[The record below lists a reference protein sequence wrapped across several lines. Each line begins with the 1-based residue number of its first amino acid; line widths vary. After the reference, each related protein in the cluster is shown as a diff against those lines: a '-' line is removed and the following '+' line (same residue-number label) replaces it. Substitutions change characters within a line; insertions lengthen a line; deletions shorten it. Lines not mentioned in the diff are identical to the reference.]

1 MKSMQCVL
9 TAAAFA
15 MTVAAP
21 LHAQDAPAAPVLR
34 SLYLAPGTE
43 LVVTPDATVSTRTSK
58 TGDHFGI
65 STVSDVIQQGQVV
78 IPRGTHGQGV
88 VTYRSGKGAWGR
100 TGKMDVAFEWLDLNG
115 QHIPLAGSRHLE
127 GKGNTGAMVG
137 AVIAVG
143 LAGAA
148 LVTGHSASLEH
159 GELLSARTIEVVAFN
174 APGVAPAPRFASLSA
189 PVVAASAPA
198 FQPPVAPAVMIV
210 PVNGDNVVMRAVPP
224 SYDYAVAQSE
234 VTTRAVPRA
243 Y

>member
-100 TGKMDVAFEWLDLNG
+100 TGKMDVAFEWLDLSG
-115 QHIPLAGSRHLE
+115 RHIPLAGTYHQE
-127 GKGNTGAMVG
+127 GQGNTGV
-137 AVIAVG
+137 VVAVG
-143 LAGAA
+143 LVASAF
-148 LVTGHSASLEH
+148 VTGHSASLEH
-159 GELLSARTIEVVAFN
+159 GQLLSARTVEVVAFSV
-174 APGVAPAPRFASLSA
+174 PGTVPAPRFASLSA
-189 PVVAASAPA
+189 PVVAAPAAA
-198 FQPPVAPAVMIV
+198 FQQPVTPAVMTV